1 MSNFVIDPYTS
12 FPAVSDI
19 LWNQDKDEADMF
31 FNTYARCAMY
41 YVNPG
46 ASMIGKTLK
55 TFTMRMRSKVVSP
68 ADNPTVFG
76 VWSKTNVTTTPTT
89 SFSGTGAL
97 TNNTNQLSTSNV
109 DYTFTGSH
117 VLVAEDNIGFV
128 PLNNTVDDYA
138 VRRTNTTVAIDM
150 KVSNYFITSPPT
162 WNIGANSQ
170 LPFGYGS
177 QV

>member
-12 FPAVSDI
+12 FPVSDE
-19 LWNQDKDEADMF
+19 LWNQDKDETDML

-68 ADNPTVFG
+68 ATNPTAFG
-76 VWSKTNVTTTPTT
+76 VWSKTNVTTSPDSAFT
-89 SFSGTGAL
+89 GTGVL

-109 DYTFTGSH
+109 DYTFTGTH
-117 VLVAEDNIGFV
+117 VLAAEDNIGFV
-128 PLNNTVDDYA
+128 PANNSVYDYA
-138 VRRTNTTVAIDM
+138 VRRTNSTVPIDM
-150 KVSNYFITSPPT
+150 KVSNRFITTPPS
-162 WNIGANSQ
+162 WNIGINSQ
-170 LPFGYGS
+170 LPYGYGS